1 MKKSRLF
8 LPVMLVLVQIMA
20 FAAGSAPSLQPA
32 PVVKASQF
40 PAGPVQEVMDGI
52 VARLYAQNSLDV
64 LRRLDDAQVMSMLS
78 PQERATLATKYWCF
92 DTNVPVVVSVLRD
105 EAQKIVPFWMA
116 EQGFAKTAL
125 EVRNEKYAYEVWQKT
140 FPAGRVGLGFNG
152 FEKQRPHY
160 VVAVGPANAGE
171 KITLSNFFPAD
182 QRVSEL
188 RRGVFIYQ
196 DWPDLLLTRVP
207 KELEGQI
214 LLPTIRGRAREA
226 HLVDDAF
233 RLTAHPAT
241 ATPDQIALTWAD
253 DPTTSQAIQWR
264 TDLSVET
271 GAVRWRPKDG
281 KDWTDTPARRCVIE
295 DRMIANNPKVNHFT
309 AELRGLMPGTAY
321 EYTVG
326 ADKDGPRSAPATFTT
341 APAVAKPFTFLWMSD
356 THNRPETGPL
366 LETAAKHWPDAA
378 FLTVSGD
385 NVGTGQYGNDW
396 DALLALWAGFI
407 KNKPYMPGMGNH
419 DAIDGL
425 GPELMLGLFD
435 LPKNGPQGMAP
446 GLAYTLRYGD
456 ALLIMLDVTNEPE
469 KQAKW
474 LEETLKN
481 TDATWKFAVFH
492 FPPFDPDGDEPEI
505 LKWWVP
511 LFDQYH
517 VDFALSG
524 HVHHYLRSKPLRGG
538 KVVDSPKDGTI
549 YCVTVSIPGDQR
561 RPQKPDYT
569 EFTDFS
575 PKAFCNAF
583 TIDGNRCTMQAIDQD
598 GNICDEVT
606 IEK

>member
-1 MKKSRLF
+1 MKKFSPF
-8 LPVMLVLVQIMA
+8 LPVALVLVQVLA
-20 FAAGSAPSLQPA
+20 FAAGPAAVAPPV

-40 PAGPVQEVMDGI
+40 PAGPVQEVMDRV
-52 VARLYAQNSLDV
+52 VARLHAQKNLEE
-64 LRRLDDAQVMSMLS
+64 LRGLDDAQVMAFIT
-78 PQERATLATKYWCF
+78 PEERVTLATKYWCF
-92 DTNVPVVVSVLRD
+92 DANVPVVVSILRD
-105 EAQKIVPFWMA
+105 RAQKIVPFWMA
-116 EQGFAKTAL
+116 DQEFKKTAL
-125 EVRNEKYAYEVWQKT
+125 EVRNSKYTYEVWQKT
-140 FPAGRVGLGFNG
+140 FPAGRVGLGING

-160 VVAVGPANAGE
+160 VVVLGPANAGE
-171 KITLSNFFPAD
+171 KVTLSNFFPAD
-182 QRVSEL
+182 QQVSEL
-188 RRGVFIYQ
+188 RRGGFIYY

-207 KELEGQI
+207 KELEGQL

-233 RLTAHPAT
+233 RVTAHPAT
-241 ATPDQIALTWAD
+241 SAPDQVALTWSN
-253 DPTTSQAIQWR
+253 DPKTTQAIQWR
-264 TDLSVET
+264 TNLSVEGGVVRCRKQ
-271 GAVRWRPKDG
+271 GAA
-281 KDWTDTPARRCVIE
+281 DWTSGAARHCVIE
-295 DRMIANNPKVNHFT
+295 DRMVENNPRVNHFT
-309 AELRGLMPGTAY
+309 AELTGLTPGTVY

-326 ADKDGPRSAPATFTT
+326 ADKDELRSAPATFTT
-341 APAVAKPFTFLWMSD
+341 APADAKPFTFLWMSD

-385 NVGTGQYGNDW
+385 NVGTGQYANDW
-396 DALLALWAGFI
+396 DTLLGQWAGFI
-407 KNKPYMPGMGNH
+407 KNKPYLPGMGNH

-425 GPELMLGLFD
+425 GPELILGLFD
-435 LPKNGPQGMAP
+435 LPKNGPEGMAP
-446 GLAYTLRYGD
+446 GRAYTLRYGN
-456 ALLIMLDVTNEPE
+456 ALLIMLDVTEEPE

-549 YCVTVSIPGDQR
+549 YCVTVSIPGDMR

-569 EFTDFS
+569 DFTDFS

-583 TIDGNRCTMQAIDQD
+583 TIDGNRCTMQAIDQ
-598 GNICDEVT
+598 GGKICDEVT
-606 IEK
+606 VEK